1 MLISALPIPENLKQ
15 HYLASGIVEL
25 YPPQAECLQ
34 TGMLEGRNLLISIP
48 TASGKTLIAEMAMHT
63 HIAKKGKC
71 LYIVPLKALA
81 SEKSDEFANKGIRI
95 GIATGD
101 FDRRDD
107 SLGRNDVIV
116 ATSEKVDSLL
126 RNRAR
131 WIQDITLLVVDEI
144 HLIDSENRGPTLEMV
159 IAKLR
164 YQNPDMQVI
173 GLSATIGNPQLLAG
187 WLEADLVTSTWRPV
201 DLRQGVFW
209 NDRIHFREGDRP
221 IKQVSKNYEDLN
233 LCLDT
238 IAEGGQC
245 LVFVS
250 SRRNA
255 EAFAKRAAGA
265 IKSDEP
271 DLKDC
276 AEKLAATAETEMAKS
291 LALCIG
297 RGSAFHHAGLS
308 REERRIVENGFRK
321 GLIKCISSTPTLAA
335 GLNLPARRVIIR
347 DYLRFSAGEGMQPI
361 PVSDYHQMAGRAGR
375 PRLDPYGEAVLIA
388 KDAGQVE
395 ELFECYIEAP
405 AEEVHSKIAEP
416 TALYTHALS
425 LIASGFAGTR
435 HELTEFMNR
444 SFYVHENRQG
454 RLMQRAVDSALKF
467 LVDAEMVLE
476 IGEHLGAT
484 EFGALVSRLYID
496 PRSAAKIVSTLRERT
511 DYADI
516 GLLQLICST
525 PDMPRLYVRNSD
537 RPQLERMIGE
547 HEEELWLPMPPDEDE
562 EYFRAIK
569 TAMLLTDWTDELPD
583 VRICERYAVGPGDVY
598 GMVES
603 VNWLLHA
610 TTELSRMFAPAFH
623 IQIREYEICMKNGI
637 RRELLPLVRLRGIG
651 RIRARRLFNNNITSP
666 DAVLTEG
673 IETITRIIGRGIAEQ
688 IFSQLVG
695 KKKADPGK
703 TVQDI
708 KGERPSSDEK
718 DKDGQ
723 STLIY
728 FR

>member
-1 MLISALPIPENLKQ
+1 MLISALPSPENLKQ

-308 REERRIVENGFRK
+308 REERRIVEDGFRK

>member
-34 TGMLEGRNLLISIP
+34 TGMLEGRNLLVSIP

-723 STLIY
+723 STLSY